1 MNGSLSVSLS
11 RFLSGCSS
19 FVSWRI
25 EISCCVLD
33 FVCIE
38 MLWVFLSPPVV
49 RDFVLREASVHACI
63 VHHVRL
69 YCCFL

>member
-11 RFLSGCSS
+11 RFLSGCSL
-19 FVSWRI
+19 VSWRI

-33 FVCIE
+33 FVCNE
-38 MLWVFLSPPVV
+38 MLC
-49 RDFVLREASVHACI
+49 VLREASVHACT